1 MIRLQGLSSVF
12 RTAHMETLALDNTN
26 IHIRKGEFV
35 AVMAKLGQPNVSTL
49 QILML
54 TCPIRR

>member
-1 MIRLQGLSSVF
+1 MIRLKDLSKVY
-12 RTAHMETLALDNTN
+12 RTVYMETVALDN
-26 IHIRKGEFV
+26 IKIYIRKGEFA
-35 AVMAKLGQPNVSTL
+35 AVTAKLGQPNVSTL

>member
-1 MIRLQGLSSVF
+1 
-12 RTAHMETLALDNTN
+12 METLALDNTN